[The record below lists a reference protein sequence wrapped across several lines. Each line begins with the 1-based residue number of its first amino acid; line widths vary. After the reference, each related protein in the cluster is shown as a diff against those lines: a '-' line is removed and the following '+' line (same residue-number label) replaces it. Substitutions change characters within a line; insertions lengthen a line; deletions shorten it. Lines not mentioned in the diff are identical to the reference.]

1 MEKTLKTMLI
11 VVIIIVAV
19 VVAYQ
24 FSSYSTNSEKWTDSF
39 YNYLNG
45 KYDTLAPE
53 LDEYN

>member
-11 VVIIIVAV
+11 IAIVIIVV

-24 FSSYSTNSEKWTDSF
+24 FSSYSSTSEKWTDTF

-53 LDEYN
+53 LDEYQ